1 MAAEAGSPIM
11 QLYHD
16 SSSLFSALVVERSW
30 WGRVVGSLRSRRLEV
45 VGTRKNGRA
54 RRRHAPVLSFARY
67 FQAPATQARWWGSGE
82 KMGCVQ
88 GACRGYSVLP
98 TRGKGDV
105 FF

>member
-11 QLYHD
+11 QLYRD

-30 WGRVVGSLRSRRLEV
+30 RGGEV
-45 VGTRKNGRA
+45 VGK
-54 RRRHAPVLSFARY
+54 
-67 FQAPATQARWWGSGE
+67 W
-82 KMGCVQ
+82 

-105 FF
+105 FFLRNCKAIGVPLTETIKKPSLLKMK

>member
-30 WGRVVGSLRSRRLEV
+30 WGGVVGKW
-45 VGTRKNGRA
+45 GKNGVRA
-54 RRRHAPVLSFARY
+54 
-67 FQAPATQARWWGSGE
+67 G
-82 KMGCVQ
+82 
-88 GACRGYSVLP
+88 VLP